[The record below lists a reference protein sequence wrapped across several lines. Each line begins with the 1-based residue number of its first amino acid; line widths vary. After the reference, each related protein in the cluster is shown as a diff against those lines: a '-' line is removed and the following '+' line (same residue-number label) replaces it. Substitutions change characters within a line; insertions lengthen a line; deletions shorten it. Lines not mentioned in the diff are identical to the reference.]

1 MQTQTKHDEA
11 TRKINDRL
19 IELLDEAGISL
30 REAAERT
37 GIPLGVLD
45 RNLFGTSP
53 ILVSDLF
60 RLTDL
65 LGMKVSDLM
74 AEIEQSD

>member
-1 MQTQTKHDEA
+1 MNTHDHIA
-11 TRKINDRL
+11 RRINDRL

-37 GIPLGVLD
+37 EIPLGVLD
-45 RNLFGTSP
+45 RNLFGASP

-65 LGMKVSDLM
+65 LGMKVSDFM
-74 AEIEQSD
+74 AEVEEGSK